1 MPADEYL
8 SYARECR
15 RWALETRDEAAR
27 EAFLE
32 MAKVW
37 TQLGLQQQG
46 LYLDR
51 HGGTSPSMGR
61 IVGRVGSD

>member
-15 RWALETRDEAAR
+15 RWALETSDEAAR

-37 TQLGLQQQG
+37 TQLGLQHQG
-46 LYLDR
+46 LSSLVEDSR
-51 HGGTSPSMGR
+51 QLRAS
-61 IVGRVGSD
+61 

>member
-1 MPADEYL
+1 MPCRPTSICLTPASADGG
-8 SYARECR
+8 
-15 RWALETRDEAAR
+15 ALETRDDAAR

-46 LYLDR
+46 LSSLVED
-51 HGGTSPSMGR
+51 SPQLRAS
-61 IVGRVGSD
+61 

>member
-8 SYARECR
+8 SCARECR
-15 RWALETRDEAAR
+15 RWALETSDEAAR

-46 LYLDR
+46 LSSLAEDSR
-51 HGGTSPSMGR
+51 QFRAS
-61 IVGRVGSD
+61 

>member
-46 LYLDR
+46 LSSLAED
-51 HGGTSPSMGR
+51 SPLLR
-61 IVGRVGSD
+61 AF

>member
-1 MPADEYL
+1 MSADEYL
-8 SYARECR
+8 TYARECR
-15 RWALETRDEAAR
+15 RWAIETRDESAR

-46 LYLDR
+46 LSSLVEE
-51 HGGTSPSMGR
+51 SPQLRAS
-61 IVGRVGSD
+61 

>member
-1 MPADEYL
+1 MPTDEYL

-37 TQLGLQQQG
+37 TQLGLHQRG
-46 LYLDR
+46 LSSLVEA
-51 HGGTSPSMGR
+51 SPQLRAS
-61 IVGRVGSD
+61 